1 MLINLIRNAAQAL
14 EGTDEAFIEV
24 RATTIEGKP
33 YITVTD
39 NGPGIPEHRMEHIFD
54 PFYSTKKSASGIGLA
69 LARQIM
75 KAHGGT
81 ITAYSRP
88 GVRTMFALDFGGRR

>member
-1 MLINLIRNAAQAL
+1 
-14 EGTDEAFIEV
+14 
-24 RATTIEGKP
+24 
-33 YITVTD
+33 
-39 NGPGIPEHRMEHIFD
+39 MEHIFD
-54 PFYSTKKSASGIGLA
+54 PFYSTKKSGSGIGLA

-88 GVRTMFALDFGGRR
+88 GVRTTFALDFGGRR